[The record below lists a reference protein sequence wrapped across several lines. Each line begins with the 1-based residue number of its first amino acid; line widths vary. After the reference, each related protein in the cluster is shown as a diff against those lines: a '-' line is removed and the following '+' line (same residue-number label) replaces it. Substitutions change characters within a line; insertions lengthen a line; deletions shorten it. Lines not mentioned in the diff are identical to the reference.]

1 MEDEK
6 LKEQL
11 EIELKSFGYQ
21 RDLIIDMYL
30 TEIIEKSADQI
41 LNLIKQA
48 GWIDPAT
55 PIMPEYGTPK
65 AEEILAQWA
74 EANGYLP
81 VEPAQLEVLS
91 DEEFDAMGYD
101 KDFDTKRTISQATI
115 AHNEAM
121 GQLYRRK

>member
-1 MEDEK
+1 MEDEQ

-11 EIELKSFGYQ
+11 EIELKSFSYQ
-21 RDLIIDMYL
+21 RDLIRDMYL
-30 TEIIEKSADQI
+30 TEIVEKSADQI

-48 GWIDPAT
+48 GC
-55 PIMPEYGTPK
+55 IMPGEYGTPK
-65 AEEILAQWA
+65 ALKEQIAKF
-74 EANGYLP
+74 
-81 VEPAQLEVLS
+81 VPAQLEVLS

-115 AHNEAM
+115 AYNEAM

>member
-55 PIMPEYGTPK
+55 PIMPEYGTPE

-74 EANGYLP
+74 EVNGYLR

-91 DEEFDAMGYD
+91 NEEFDAMGYD

-121 GQLYRRK
+121 GQLYRRR

>member
-1 MEDEK
+1 MEDEQ

-11 EIELKSFGYQ
+11 EIELKSFSYQ
-21 RDLIIDMYL
+21 RDLIRDMYL
-30 TEIIEKSADQI
+30 TEIVEKSADQI

-55 PIMPEYGTPK
+55 CIMPGEYGTPK
-65 AEEILAQWA
+65 ALKEQIAKF
-74 EANGYLP
+74 
-81 VEPAQLEVLS
+81 VPAQLEVLS

-115 AHNEAM
+115 AYNEAM